1 MNVRVFILTLYIFP
15 LERFP
20 VSFRIYIE
28 MLGNPLLDFFFYDE
42 EVSSTKK
49 LFNDIEKSLL
59 LPSC

>member
-1 MNVRVFILTLYIFP
+1 
-15 LERFP
+15 
-20 VSFRIYIE
+20 